1 MLQGLY
7 LLASNLDASPASD
20 FAGSNQIGGQSPRG
34 DVRRPGGWGWWWLT
48 ILPNSPIK
56 GISMKGRGSGKLPAW
71 LGPPFPVTNHSE
83 KQSKLHLNWDIP
95 NIYSVLFFVGAAL
108 RKTSVLW
115 APPPR
120 LTQRRWKHD
129 TRLTYQGTKVVVVGL
144 LLSISW
150 YFWHQLHGISPTLWW
165 FGPKTQENYLTDTY
179 TNVKVHQSQDDHSTP
194 STAQIHGENL
204 YLKIGVPEARPAS
217 QEVIA

>member
-1 MLQGLY
+1 MKSSKLMMKFQNLLPIYLTKMLQGLY
-7 LLASNLDASPASD
+7 FLASNLDASPASD

-34 DVRRPGGWGWWWLT
+34 DVRRPGGWGWVVVAYYPT
-48 ILPNSPIK
+48 KFPYQ
-56 GISMKGRGSGKLPAW
+56 RDFYEGKRVW
-71 LGPPFPVTNHSE
+71 KTNHSE

-115 APPPR
+115 APPR

-150 YFWHQLHGISPTLWW
+150 YF
-165 FGPKTQENYLTDTY
+165 
-179 TNVKVHQSQDDHSTP
+179 
-194 STAQIHGENL
+194 
-204 YLKIGVPEARPAS
+204 
-217 QEVIA
+217 